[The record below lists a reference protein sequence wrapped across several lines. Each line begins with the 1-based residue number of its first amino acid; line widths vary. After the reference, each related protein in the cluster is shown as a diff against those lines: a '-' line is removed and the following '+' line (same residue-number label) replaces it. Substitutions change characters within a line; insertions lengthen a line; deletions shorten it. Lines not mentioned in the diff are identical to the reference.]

1 MKLALLLC
9 WLVPAP
15 PVQFAAMFQALWSA
29 RKKAA

>member
-15 PVQFAAMFQALWSA
+15 PVQAAAMVLLIWHLWRTA
-29 RKKAA
+29 